1 MKKRFLVLGLAC
13 ALLMSGCSSSTENGA
28 ALSVNESASS
38 SQGFDNY
45 NYSSDSGDVSE
56 DNVDVEDESYDSNNS
71 EQQSETTSTS
81 NRKIDKEMLV
91 YRCNLNLDTL
101 DFDKTTIGI
110 KSLIDEMGGFIESEA
125 YSDNGGT
132 YSYYYVDDD
141 EKHNT
146 YKATIRIPSS
156 KYDDFIDSVGSLGDV
171 RSKDSNVEN
180 MTQEYTDAKTAL
192 QIYQEKEKRYISMI
206 STATD
211 EVVAMQLEKE
221 LTDLEIQI
229 AQLKTRMENIEN
241 DVAYSYVEL
250 SVSEVRKYS
259 SHGGVKSTFMQRLL
273 DTFKETYSDFFN
285 FLEELLFLIIRLFP
299 YVVLFGVIA
308 FGVVKCIKIRR
319 KKLPKKEHN
328 DKPIVT
334 NDLPPVNSNEDK

>member
-1 MKKRFLVLGLAC
+1 
-13 ALLMSGCSSSTENGA
+13 
-28 ALSVNESASS
+28 
-38 SQGFDNY
+38 
-45 NYSSDSGDVSE
+45 
-56 DNVDVEDESYDSNNS
+56 
-71 EQQSETTSTS
+71 
-81 NRKIDKEMLV
+81 MLV

-299 YVVLFGVIA
+299 YVVLLGFITL
-308 FGVVKCIKIRR
+308 GVVKCIKIRR
-319 KKLPKKEHN
+319 KKRPKKEHN